1 MTVNPNT
8 GKRERI
14 LVDLATLYPTPDV
27 QGSELSFEEIWARNR
42 GWLDH
47 SWEESSADEN
57 APFDENSPDAFAAG
71 HGAGVDALS
80 KGVSEKLVIHR
91 DPEPAMYDENGAVQ
105 QAPRGGKPKKI
116 RRMEVNETQTSKP
129 PIKCLSLGVNASLM
143 RPYSQGKA

>member
-14 LVDLATLYPTPDV
+14 HVDLATLYPTPDV

-47 SWEESSADEN
+47 SWEEEASADEN
-57 APFDENSPDAFAAG
+57 MQLDENSPEVFAAG
-71 HGAGVDALS
+71 RGARVDAIS
-80 KGVSEKLVIHR
+80 KGVSGKLVIHR
-91 DPEPAMYDENGAVQ
+91 DADPAMYDENGAVQ

-116 RRMEVNETQTSKP
+116 RRMEVNATQTSE
-129 PIKCLSLGVNASLM
+129 
-143 RPYSQGKA
+143 